1 MLPHFICIG
10 AQKSGTTWLYY
21 NLKDHPQIWLPP
33 LKELRYFRIKEPYPW
48 LLYLFNNHPRRRR
61 LLAIMRKKALPD
73 AMRLK
78 NIRWYLRY
86 ICLPR
91 SDNWYAALF
100 SPKEGQIAGD
110 ICPSFA
116 RLDESRVADIYAL
129 MPNLKIIYLLRNP
142 INRLWSQ
149 AVMQHTRRHN
159 QSLHTIRDEEMK
171 AFLDAPH
178 PPEHGQ
184 YLRVLQIWE
193 QLYPREQIFIGFF
206 EQLVQNP
213 RQLLSDI
220 YQFLEM
226 DSSEQY
232 IPEEVDKKV
241 YPGAY
246 SQLPAHWAHYLAQQH
261 HEEIKRLHDRFNN
274 SWTASWLAFAEQHLS
289 SKSKAEHKTT
299 EVD

>member
-10 AQKSGTTWLYY
+10 AQKSGTTWLYQ

-33 LKELRYFRIKEPYPW
+33 LKELRYFRIEEQYPW
-48 LLYLFNNHPRRRR
+48 LFYLFNNHPRRRR
-61 LLAIMRKKALPD
+61 LLAIMRKKAFPD

-86 ICLPR
+86 LCLPR

-100 SPKEGQIAGD
+100 LPKTGQIAGD

-149 AVMQHTRRHN
+149 TVMHYTRRLH
-159 QSLHTIRDEEMK
+159 QSLHTISDEQIK
-171 AFLDAPH
+171 TFLHAPH

-193 QLYPREQIFIGFF
+193 QFYPKEQIFIGFF

-213 RQLLSDI
+213 GKLLADI
-220 YQFLEM
+220 YQFLEVN
-226 DSSEQY
+226 SSEQY
-232 IPEEVDKKV
+232 IPDAVHQKV
-241 YPGAY
+241 YPGQY
-246 SQLPAHWAHYLAQQH
+246 SLLPARWARYLAQQH
-261 HEEIKRLHDRFNN
+261 HQEIERLHERFNN
-274 SWTASWLAFAEQHLS
+274 SSTASWLAFANS
-289 SKSKAEHKTT
+289 M
-299 EVD
+299 